1 MQAADTTCS
10 LIADRSA
17 KVLENEN
24 PGPDEI
30 ACRSAAVIGV
40 IPTVT
45 IVTFCK
51 VLATA
56 AAAVTSICSL
66 KVVKVYK
73 QLQEK
78 RMGSI
83 PYNSKCCC
91 MSWMKLTLLLPTI
104 FFNRLW
110 EC

>member
-1 MQAADTTCS
+1 M
-10 LIADRSA
+10 IADRLA
-17 KVLENEN
+17 NVLLNEN

-56 AAAVTSICSL
+56 AAAVTSVESL
-66 KVVKVYK
+66 KSRK
-73 QLQEK
+73 QCNCKNVNLHCVLCGIGNL
-78 RMGSI
+78 RRG
-83 PYNSKCCC
+83 
-91 MSWMKLTLLLPTI
+91 
-104 FFNRLW
+104 
-110 EC
+110 